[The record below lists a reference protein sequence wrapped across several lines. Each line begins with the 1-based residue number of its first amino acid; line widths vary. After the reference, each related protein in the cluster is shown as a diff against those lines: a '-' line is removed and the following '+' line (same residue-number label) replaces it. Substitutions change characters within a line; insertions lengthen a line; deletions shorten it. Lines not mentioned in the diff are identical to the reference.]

1 LYEGKFIIALATTS
15 AIWRSTGGDQTR
27 TAVAGSMDMV
37 APFYIANTSSTTANV
52 VVSSASGA
60 PALILPAGAV
70 VLTVNITNP
79 STGANSTCNVGYT
92 PLIGVGPGQTTTLGT
107 NVPNAF
113 VNNANVTTRQAIQI
127 GGTGGGT
134 QLGNAANTTNLVIV
148 TAAIGTAGAVG
159 GPVTGSIRYYVADST
174 YGEEIV

>member
-1 LYEGKFIIALATTS
+1 MALSTTQS
-15 AIWRSTGGDQTR
+15 IWRSGGGDQTR
-27 TAVAGSMDMV
+27 TATCGSMDMV
-37 APFYIANTSSTTANV
+37 VPFYIANTSASSNV

-79 STGANSTCNVGYT
+79 STGANSTCNVGFT
-92 PLIGVGPGQTTTLGT
+92 PLISVGPGQTTTLGT

-127 GGTGGGT
+127 GGTGGGVS
-134 QLGNAANTTNLVIV
+134 LGNVANSTNLVVV
-148 TAAIGTAGAVG
+148 TSNIGTAGAVG
-159 GPVTGSIRYYVADST
+159 GPVTGSIRYYVADPLA
-174 YGEEIV
+174 GQQNV